1 MMNPKA
7 AVVLGQPPTEEQL
20 DELIASEQEAISQM
34 ASAQDKGLE
43 ASLPEVELSDSVKKN
58 VLSVL
63 NELAPL
69 FKLDKLDSWDEQV
82 WRRILASVQAVND
95 AVADDALAEKINF
108 IGLKYN
114 KAKVLVE
121 SNNHGGTVLQELE
134 NLHYPNLW
142 LDKQAPWLTT
152 TKTRILLF
160 NHLRKLLVQKQ
171 IPDMDISTYSQLKSL
186 KIEGDSVVLP
196 KNKDGHS
203 DRVVAMALAYMCT
216 DSVVVRTPAQ
226 RPVFPS
232 NTKNPFNRH

>member
-95 AVADDALAEKINF
+95 AVADDALAENLAIN
-108 IGLKYN
+108 IDSLTGDNGYRMAV
-114 KAKVLVE
+114 AKLATAARTMSFRKWLATPVE
-121 SNNHGGTVLQELE
+121 VEVKVEVREEPVAEEPMSDDAMLELFGRR
-134 NLHYPNLW
+134 
-142 LDKQAPWLTT
+142 A
-152 TKTRILLF
+152 
-160 NHLRKLLVQKQ
+160 
-171 IPDMDISTYSQLKSL
+171 
-186 KIEGDSVVLP
+186 
-196 KNKDGHS
+196 
-203 DRVVAMALAYMCT
+203 
-216 DSVVVRTPAQ
+216 
-226 RPVFPS
+226 
-232 NTKNPFNRH
+232 